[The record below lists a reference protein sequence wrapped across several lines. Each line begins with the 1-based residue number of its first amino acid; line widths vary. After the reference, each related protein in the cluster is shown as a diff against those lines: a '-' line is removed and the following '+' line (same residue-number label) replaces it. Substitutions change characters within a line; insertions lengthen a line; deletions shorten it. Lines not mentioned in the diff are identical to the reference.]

1 MCDDYFNDD
10 AANAICREMGRP
22 YGISSWKNGYFFSH
36 QTSKSV
42 KLDDVKCQ
50 SDVWASCTYKTYH
63 NCAHN
68 EDVHISC
75 QGIFCNATL
84 SIIVI
89 MRLIVQAKH
98 KILPWKLR
106 KFCYA
111 SNLNYD

>member
-22 YGISSWKNGYFFSH
+22 NGISSWKNGHFFSF

-63 NCAHN
+63 NCAHT

-75 QGIFCNATL
+75 QGIFAMQPYQL
-84 SIIVI
+84 S
-89 MRLIVQAKH
+89 
-98 KILPWKLR
+98 
-106 KFCYA
+106 
-111 SNLNYD
+111 